1 MKGFLIGIV
10 LLFVVPFGVGGYKG
24 YTNRKTALEQ
34 ELQTMR
40 AMLEEDVQRQKEEI
54 DRKNTV
60 AIDKKRAEARCR
72 REEEKSKFDKA
83 AELNRASFESQ
94 IRGLE
99 QAIAKMEGEKDL
111 LQVLRRK
118 LGSEKVMEF
127 QAIGEDIVVAS
138 KDLDEANAL
147 FEAFNRT
154 KWMSQGF
161 RELRTIVGKLR
172 KDYETTERKLRE
184 AASLLQTED
193 ALLEPAS

>member
-1 MKGFLIGIV
+1 MKGLLIGIV
-10 LLFVVPFGVGGYKG
+10 LLFVVPFGIGAYKG
-24 YTNRKTALEQ
+24 YANRKTALEQ

-40 AMLEEDVQRQKEEI
+40 SMLEEDVQRQKEEI
-54 DRKNTV
+54 DRNNMA
-60 AIDKKRAEARCR
+60 AIDKKRAEVR
-72 REEEKSKFDKA
+72 RRRAEEKSKFDKA
-83 AELNRASFESQ
+83 NELTRASFESQ
-94 IRGLE
+94 IRDVE
-99 QAIAKMEGEKDL
+99 QAIAKMEGEKDT

-127 QAIGEDIVVAS
+127 QAIGEDIVVAT

-154 KWMSQGF
+154 KWISQGF
-161 RELRTIVGKLR
+161 RELRTIVEKLR

>member
-24 YTNRKTALEQ
+24 YTNRKTALEE

-40 AMLEEDVQRQKEEI
+40 AMLEEDVQRQKDEI
-54 DRKNTV
+54 DRENTV
-60 AIDKKRAEARCR
+60 AIDKKRAEARRR
-72 REEEKSKFDKA
+72 REEEKSKFDRA
-83 AELNRASFESQ
+83 AELNRASIESQ
-94 IRGLE
+94 IRGVE
-99 QAIAKMEGEKDL
+99 QAIAKMEGEKDM

-127 QAIGEDIVVAS
+127 QAIGEDIVVAT

-161 RELRTIVGKLR
+161 RELRAIVGKLR